1 MAIDGLKEGI
11 AMIYDA
17 PRFYPGGDRYIEVE
31 LGDGMGFELN
41 FIVHGLA
48 AAIRGSDIK
57 GLVELIPELAS
68 MLVSYDPDIISYE
81 DMTREIA
88 RLYET
93 SRLGGMSELPSRLF
107 YIPVL
112 YSDPWTGQCIVDYC
126 EQVARKVPDP
136 DLVCDLNGLAD
147 RAALRRL
154 HSSTEYWVAALGFWP
169 GLCSLMPL
177 DDRAR
182 LIAPKYNPPRTWTPK
197 GAIGLGG
204 ALTCIYPDRTPGGY
218 QLLGRTPVP
227 IFDREQRLP
236 AFRNSLA
243 LFNPSDRVRFVPIEQ
258 DEYEWIEA
266 RVADGSY
273 EHDMVDYQSFS
284 VGRYQAWREGL
295 STPAAGVVK

>member
-1 MAIDGLKEGI
+1 
-11 AMIYDA
+11 MIYDV

-48 AAIRGSDIK
+48 AAIRASDIT

-68 MLVSYDPDIISYE
+68 MLVSYDPDLISYQ
-81 DMTREIA
+81 DITQEIA

-93 SRLGGMSELPSRLF
+93 SRTGGMSDLPSRLF

-112 YSDPWTGQCIVDYC
+112 YSDPWTSECIDDYRAK
-126 EQVARKVPDP
+126 VARKVPDP
-136 DLVCDLNGLAD
+136 DLVCTLNGLAD
-147 RAALRRL
+147 RAALRRV
-154 HSSTEYWVAALGFWP
+154 HSGTEYWVAALGFWP

-182 LIAPKYNPPRTWTPK
+182 LIAPKYDPPRTWTPK

-227 IFDREQRLP
+227 IFDRDQRLR
-236 AFRNSLA
+236 AFRESLA
-243 LFNPSDRVRFVPIEQ
+243 LFNPGDRVRFVPIEK
-258 DEYEWIEA
+258 DEYDWIEA

-284 VGRYQAWREGL
+284 VGRYHAWCE
-295 STPAAGVVK
+295 SVSDSASSPAKTA